1 MSGELITI
9 DAVEGEGA
17 FGAYLAVPRAGNG
30 PGIVLLHTAFGLDRH
45 IREVADLYAEE
56 GYVVICP
63 DLYWR
68 IAPGLD
74 LAQSEADRKRMLA
87 LYRKFDRTAALVD
100 IDRTVTALR
109 ARRECNGKIGAIGF
123 CLGGGLAYLAAAQSG
138 IDCAVAYYGVG
149 IEAALDLAPR
159 ITCPMLLHFAEND
172 DYVPASAVA
181 QVREA
186 FAGRPDTQIY
196 TYPGTRHGF
205 NRPDGSDYDRAAVG
219 LAHSRSIALLRRAIG
234 PYYDLE
240 TLWEAHT
247 RYEFETR
254 DVDATMATMVA
265 DPYVNHVPVMT
276 GGVGARD
283 LSRFYANHFIP
294 TCPQDISMVPIS
306 RTVGADR
313 VVDEMLV
320 SFTHD
325 VEIDWMLPGVP
336 PTGRR
341 VEIPLVA
348 IVGFRGDKL
357 YHEHIYWDQ
366 ASVLVQIGLL
376 DPKGLPVAGAE
387 TAAKLRDE
395 TRPSNTLMQRW
406 ADSAPDRDGTVA
418 AQRR

>member
-1 MSGELITI
+1 MSGESIT
-9 DAVEGEGA
+9 VGGA
-17 FGAYLAVPRAGNG
+17 DSFCAYLAVPRAGSG

-45 IREVADLYAEE
+45 TRDMADLYAEE

-68 IAPGLD
+68 LEPGLD
-74 LAQSEADRKRMLA
+74 LGQNEADRQRMLA
-87 LYRKFDRTAALVD
+87 LHDKFDRAAALID
-100 IDRTVTALR
+100 IARTVSALR
-109 ARRECNGKIGAIGF
+109 DRPECTGKIGAIGF
-123 CLGGGLAYLAAAQSG
+123 CLGGGLAYRAAAQSS

-149 IEAALDLAPR
+149 IETALDLAPR
-159 ITCPMLLHFAEND
+159 IACPMVLHFAEND

-181 QVREA
+181 RAKEA
-186 FAGRPDTQIY
+186 FAGRFDTQIHA
-196 TYPGTRHGF
+196 YPGTRHGF
-205 NRPDGSDYDRAAVG
+205 NRPDGGDFDKPAAG
-219 LAHSRSIALLRRAIG
+219 LAHSRSIALLRRAMG
-234 PYYDLE
+234 PNYDLE
-240 TLWEAHT
+240 ALWEAHT
-247 RYEFETR
+247 TYEFGTR

-265 DPYVNHVPVMT
+265 EPYVNHVPVMT

-283 LSRFYANHFIP
+283 LARFYANHFIP
-294 TCPQDISMVPIS
+294 KCPKDIKMVPVS

-313 VVDEMLV
+313 VVDEMLL

-341 VEIPLVA
+341 VEVPLVA

-376 DPKGLPVAGAE
+376 DPKDLPVAGIE
-387 TAAKLRDE
+387 TAAKLRDQ
-395 TRPSNTLMQRW
+395 TRPSNALMKRW
-406 ADSAPDRDGTVA
+406 ADSAPGGS
-418 AQRR
+418 